1 MIDQPKVLS
10 GITHAATIPEA
21 KMASISNL
29 KKDGSRSSLDELR
42 KSPFSDSKES
52 LPLNLKSVPTDK
64 PANLDTQ
71 SSPNILKNNSGKS
84 ISEFISSG
92 QIKPFTAQHLELHIK
107 YINDKSLVN
116 LAQAPEA
123 WGSHPLS
130 ILIIDMRSPDD
141 FKKSH
146 LKGSINPNFPM
157 LVTKRFKKRMY
168 SNFNLSNFLA
178 PNSECHSTFEKWKQM
193 DNGNKC
199 ILVCNT
205 AMEETYDDDT
215 WTLLGCLANG
225 LSTDICQGTAAP
237 LVTYLYGGM
246 QAIYSLPSA
255 KSILQGTDFL
265 DCEFDMK
272 IQNSPVGISELN
284 PPSSPPIP
292 SISKLGLS
300 GRGTKALSI
309 DLSAKKD
316 IGPSKTVTRKPT
328 LNLIIGGAPEKETHK
343 STTETI
349 VETPVTSPNDNAAP
363 PQPFSRV
370 NKNIMVGSDLLPLAP
385 DGPEQLSNLG
395 VTHILNMAAEIPISK
410 VVQESGK
417 FGLKW
422 IPVLDNTEVDMDEAL
437 QQAIDFIN
445 DAVTSNPNAIVFVH
459 CKAGRSRSVSAVIGY
474 LVAKEKYT
482 LKTAYDLMRKVRK
495 GVSPNLG
502 FMAALLKVEKET
514 HGQNSKV
521 TELYS

>member
-1 MIDQPKVLS
+1 
-10 GITHAATIPEA
+10 
-21 KMASISNL
+21 
-29 KKDGSRSSLDELR
+29 
-42 KSPFSDSKES
+42 
-52 LPLNLKSVPTDK
+52 
-64 PANLDTQ
+64 
-71 SSPNILKNNSGKS
+71 
-84 ISEFISSG
+84 
-92 QIKPFTAQHLELHIK
+92 
-107 YINDKSLVN
+107 
-116 LAQAPEA
+116 
-123 WGSHPLS
+123 
-130 ILIIDMRSPDD
+130 
-141 FKKSH
+141 
-146 LKGSINPNFPM
+146 M
-157 LVTKRFKKRMY
+157 LVTKRFKKRLY

-178 PNSECHSTFEKWKQM
+178 PNSECFSTLEKWKQM
-193 DNGNKC
+193 DKGKKC
-199 ILVCNT
+199 ILVCNN

-215 WTLLGCLANG
+215 WTFLGCLANG
-225 LSTDICQGTAAP
+225 LSADICQGASP

-246 QAIYSLPSA
+246 QAIYSLPTP
-255 KSILQGTDFL
+255 KPLLQGTDL
-265 DCEFDMK
+265 ADGEFDMK
-272 IQNSPVGISELN
+272 IQNSPLGISELN
-284 PPSSPPIP
+284 PPGSPTIP

-309 DLSAKKD
+309 DLTANKKD
-316 IGPSKTVTRKPT
+316 LGPSKTVTRKPT
-328 LNLIIGGAPEKETHK
+328 LNLIIGGAQEKEPHK

-370 NKNIMVGSDLLPLAP
+370 NKNIMVGSDLLPLAS

-410 VVQESGK
+410 VVKESGK

-437 QQAIDFIN
+437 QQAIDFIR
-445 DAVTSNPNAIVFVH
+445 
-459 CKAGRSRSVSAVIGY
+459 RSRSVSAVIGY

-502 FMAALLKVEKET
+502 FMAALLKVEKEA

>member
-42 KSPFSDSKES
+42 KSPSKES
-52 LPLNLKSVPTDK
+52 LALNLKSASNDK
-64 PANLDTQ
+64 SATPELQ

-84 ISEFISSG
+84 IAEFIRCG
-92 QIKPFTAQHLELHIK
+92 QIKPFTAQHLELHMK
-107 YINDKSLVN
+107 YINDKNMVN

-123 WGSHPLS
+123 WGNHPLS

-178 PNSECHSTFEKWKQM
+178 PNSECLSTFERWKQM
-193 DNGNKC
+193 DNGKKC
-199 ILVCNT
+199 IMVCNT
-205 AMEETYDDDT
+205 EMEDNYDDDT

-225 LSTDICQGTAAP
+225 LSNDICQGASP

-246 QAIYSLPSA
+246 QAVYNLPSA
-255 KSILQGTDFL
+255 NSLLHGTDL
-265 DCEFDMK
+265 HDSEFNMK
-272 IQNSPVGISELN
+272 IQNSPVGFSELN
-284 PPSSPPIP
+284 PPNSPPIP

-328 LNLIIGGAPEKETHK
+328 LNLIIGGAPEKEPLK
-343 STTETI
+343 AATETI
-349 VETPVTSPNDNAAP
+349 AETPVTSPNDNAAP

-385 DGPEQLSNLG
+385 DGPQQLTSLG

-410 VVQESGK
+410 VVKESGK

-437 QQAIDFIN
+437 QQAIDFIS
-445 DAVTSNPNAIVFVH
+445 DAVSGNPNAIVFVH

-474 LVAKEKYT
+474 LVAKENYT

-502 FMAALLKVEKET
+502 FMAALLKVEKEA